1 MKSIAISK
9 ILFALLLSFGLA
21 ACGSESND
29 TMDDAEDSVENA
41 ANDFAD
47 NFRSD
52 KEEMRAEIDRA
63 REEVNEE
70 IEELESNLENASE
83 DARAEIQKEIDE
95 LEAWSNDLD
104 QKFQNLGNVAKDGW
118 NDFKTN
124 VNSTLEEIDRE
135 LSDND

>member
-1 MKSIAISK
+1 MKSIAVSN
-9 ILFALLLSFGLA
+9 LFFAILLSFGLI

-29 TMDDAEDSVENA
+29 TIDDAEDSVENA

-52 KEEMRAEIDRA
+52 KEEMKAEIDRA

-70 IEELESNLENASE
+70 IEELEANLENASA
-83 DARAEIQKEIDE
+83 DAKAEMQKEIDE
-95 LEAWSNDLD
+95 LKAWSNDLD

-118 NDFKTN
+118 SDFKTN